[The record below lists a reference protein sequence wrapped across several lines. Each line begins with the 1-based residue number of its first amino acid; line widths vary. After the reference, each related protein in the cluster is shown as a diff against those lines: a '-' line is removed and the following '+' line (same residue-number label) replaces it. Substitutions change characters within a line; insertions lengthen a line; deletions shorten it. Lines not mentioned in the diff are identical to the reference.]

1 MYDWLLE
8 VLRSEYEPV
17 RVLKESPRSNVRLIR
32 HRATGERF
40 ILRQFTGNAEVYQK
54 LLSISCP
61 NLPRTLEVAV
71 KGQENLVLE
80 EYIQGDTLGFLLRDA
95 LFSPEET
102 RRIAAQLCQALWV
115 LHSMAA
121 VHRDIKPEN
130 VILRGADAVL
140 IDFDAARLHKPEA
153 ETDTQVLGTAGFAAP
168 EQYGLSQSDART
180 DIYSLGILI
189 NVLLTGEHPS
199 RKQAVGRLGRV
210 VERCT
215 QVNPQR
221 RYKNVRQLMGAL

>member
-8 VLRSEYEPV
+8 ALRSEYEPV
-17 RVLKESPRSNVRLIR
+17 RVLKESPRGSVRLIR

-102 RRIAAQLCQALWV
+102 RRIAAQLCQALY
-115 LHSMAA
+115 
-121 VHRDIKPEN
+121 R
-130 VILRGADAVL
+130 
-140 IDFDAARLHKPEA
+140 
-153 ETDTQVLGTAGFAAP
+153 AGIW
-168 EQYGLSQSDART
+168 EKVS
-180 DIYSLGILI
+180 
-189 NVLLTGEHPS
+189 
-199 RKQAVGRLGRV
+199 
-210 VERCT
+210 
-215 QVNPQR
+215 
-221 RYKNVRQLMGAL
+221 